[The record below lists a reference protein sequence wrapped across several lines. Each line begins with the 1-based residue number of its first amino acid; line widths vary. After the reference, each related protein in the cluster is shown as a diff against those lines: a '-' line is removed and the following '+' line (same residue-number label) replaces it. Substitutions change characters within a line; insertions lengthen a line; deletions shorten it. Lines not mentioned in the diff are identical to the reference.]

1 MADDTDPLLDGGART
16 GVLLEARN
24 LVKIYDMGSV
34 QVRALDDVS
43 FSIDHGEVV
52 AIVGSSGS
60 GKSTLLSVLGCLDRP
75 TSGEYVLDGSLT
87 STLPDDTLSDIR
99 SQKIGFVFQSYH
111 LIASLSAVENVEL
124 PLFYQGIHATERHE
138 RAIALLERL
147 GLGDRM
153 HHYPEELSGGQKQR
167 AAIARALAADAP
179 LLLADEPTGNLD
191 SATGAETLELLL
203 SLPELGKTLLLVTHD
218 LEIAARA
225 PRTIRL
231 SDGKVQ
237 SDERRTAV
245 TL

>member
-1 MADDTDPLLDGGART
+1 MADGDEHPT
-16 GVLLEARN
+16 GVLLEARD
-24 LVKIYDMGSV
+24 LVKVYDMGAV
-34 QVRALDDVS
+34 QVRALDGVS
-43 FSIDHGEVV
+43 FTIDHGEVV

-60 GKSTLLSVLGCLDRP
+60 GKSTLLSILGCLDRP
-75 TSGEYVLDGSLT
+75 TSGEYVLEGSLT

-111 LIASLSAVENVEL
+111 LVASLSAVENVEL
-124 PLFYQGIHATERHE
+124 PLFYQGVHATERHR
-138 RAIALLERL
+138 RATALLDRL
-147 GLGDRM
+147 GLGDRL

-191 SATGAETLELLL
+191 SSTGAETLELLF
-203 SLPELGKTLLLVTHD
+203 SLADLGKTLLLVTHD
-218 LEIAARA
+218 LEIAGRA
-225 PRTIRL
+225 PRTIKL

-245 TL
+245 AP